1 MKNAILWKKINPE
14 TNTQV
19 KMFKIFILKRILVRK
34 NQQRI
39 DKLKPKASDKKNKN
53 VNQNQK
59 S

>member
-1 MKNAILWKKINPE
+1 MKNAILWKKINLE

-34 NQQRI
+34 NQQRSR
-39 DKLKPKASDKKNKN
+39 KRVKNKKNKN